1 MVKAVFAG
9 SFDPPTN
16 GHLDIIKR
24 ASGLFESVDV
34 VVSVNPEKKTMF
46 SEEERVEFLK
56 DLIKPFKNVSVHSY
70 KGIIVN
76 YAKEVGA
83 KVLVR
88 GVRSANDFGYEFEL
102 ALMNQNL
109 NPDIETVFLQSKE
122 KYTTCLGGIITI
134 LFIIFALI
142 IGIFNLIPFYNRKN
156 FTAYYYTLST
166 PQADMISFSESKT
179 AMDLDYI
186 VGQRMTEQQQINYLR

>member
-24 ASGLFESVDV
+24 ASRLFESVDV

-46 SEEERVEFLK
+46 SEEERVKFLR
-56 DLIKPFKNVSVHSY
+56 DLIKPFGNVSVHSY

-109 NPDIETVFLQSKE
+109 NPEIETVFLQSKE
-122 KYTTCLGGIITI
+122 KYAIVKSSSIKQLAQFGGDISRMVPP
-134 LFIIFALI
+134 LVAEALS
-142 IGIFNLIPFYNRKN
+142 NKYKN
-156 FTAYYYTLST
+156 
-166 PQADMISFSESKT
+166 
-179 AMDLDYI
+179 
-186 VGQRMTEQQQINYLR
+186 

>member
-34 VVSVNPEKKTMF
+34 VVSVSPEKHTMF
-46 SEEERVEFLK
+46 SEEERVQFLK
-56 DLIKPFKNVSVHSY
+56 ELIKPFNNVSVHSY

-122 KYTTCLGGIITI
+122 KYAIVKSSSIKQLAQFGGDISRMVPP
-134 LFIIFALI
+134 LVAEALS
-142 IGIFNLIPFYNRKN
+142 NKYK
-156 FTAYYYTLST
+156 S
-166 PQADMISFSESKT
+166 
-179 AMDLDYI
+179 
-186 VGQRMTEQQQINYLR
+186 

>member
-1 MVKAVFAG
+1 
-9 SFDPPTN
+9 
-16 GHLDIIKR
+16 
-24 ASGLFESVDV
+24 
-34 VVSVNPEKKTMF
+34 MF
-46 SEEERVEFLK
+46 SEEERVQFLK
-56 DLIKPFKNVSVHSY
+56 ELIKPFNNVSVHSY

-122 KYTTCLGGIITI
+122 KYAIVKSSSIKQLAQFGGDISRMVPP
-134 LFIIFALI
+134 LVAEALS
-142 IGIFNLIPFYNRKN
+142 NKYK
-156 FTAYYYTLST
+156 S
-166 PQADMISFSESKT
+166 
-179 AMDLDYI
+179 
-186 VGQRMTEQQQINYLR
+186 

>member
-34 VVSVNPEKKTMF
+34 VVSVNPEKHTMF
-46 SEEERVEFLK
+46 SEEERVQFLK
-56 DLIKPFKNVSVHSY
+56 ELIKPFNNVSVHSY

-122 KYTTCLGGIITI
+122 KYAIVKSSSIKQLAQFGGDITRMVPPSVAE
-134 LFIIFALI
+134 AL
-142 IGIFNLIPFYNRKN
+142 
-156 FTAYYYTLST
+156 
-166 PQADMISFSESKT
+166 SKK
-179 AMDLDYI
+179 YK
-186 VGQRMTEQQQINYLR
+186 Q

>member
-24 ASGLFESVDV
+24 ASKLFNSVDV
-34 VVSVNPEKKTMF
+34 VVSVNPDKKCLFTQDERLKMV
-46 SEEERVEFLK
+46 EE
-56 DLIKPFKNVSVHSY
+56 LIKDFDNVSVHAY
-70 KGIIVN
+70 QGLIVN
-76 YAKEVGA
+76 YARQVKA

-88 GVRSANDFGYEFEL
+88 GIRSSNDFGYEFDL

-122 KYTTCLGGIITI
+122 KYAIVKSSSIKELAKFGG
-134 LFIIFALI
+134 
-142 IGIFNLIPFYNRKN
+142 
-156 FTAYYYTLST
+156 
-166 PQADMISFSESKT
+166 DIS
-179 AMDLDYI
+179 
-186 VGQRMTEQQQINYLR
+186 RMVPPNVKKH

>member
-34 VVSVNPEKKTMF
+34 VVSVNPEKHTMF
-46 SEEERVEFLK
+46 SEEERVQFLK
-56 DLIKPFKNVSVHSY
+56 ELIKPFNNVSVHSY

-122 KYTTCLGGIITI
+122 KYAIVKSSSIKQLAQFGGDISRMVPP
-134 LFIIFALI
+134 LVAKALS
-142 IGIFNLIPFYNRKN
+142 NKYK
-156 FTAYYYTLST
+156 S
-166 PQADMISFSESKT
+166 
-179 AMDLDYI
+179 
-186 VGQRMTEQQQINYLR
+186 

>member
-46 SEEERVEFLK
+46 TEEERVQFLRE
-56 DLIKPFKNVSVHSY
+56 LIKPFGNVSVHSY
-70 KGIIVN
+70 KGIVVN

-83 KVLVR
+83 KVQVR

-122 KYTTCLGGIITI
+122 KYAIVKSSSIKQLAQFGGDISRMVPP
-134 LFIIFALI
+134 LVAEALSKK
-142 IGIFNLIPFYNRKN
+142 YNR
-156 FTAYYYTLST
+156 
-166 PQADMISFSESKT
+166 
-179 AMDLDYI
+179 
-186 VGQRMTEQQQINYLR
+186 

>member
-34 VVSVNPEKKTMF
+34 VVSVNPEKHTMF
-46 SEEERVEFLK
+46 SEEERVQFLK
-56 DLIKPFKNVSVHSY
+56 ELIKPFNNVSVHSY

-76 YAKEVGA
+76 YAKKVGA

-122 KYTTCLGGIITI
+122 KYAIVKSSSIKQLAQFGGDISRIVPP
-134 LFIIFALI
+134 LVAEALS
-142 IGIFNLIPFYNRKN
+142 NKYK
-156 FTAYYYTLST
+156 S
-166 PQADMISFSESKT
+166 
-179 AMDLDYI
+179 
-186 VGQRMTEQQQINYLR
+186 

>member
-9 SFDPPTN
+9 SFDPPTD

-34 VVSVNPEKKTMF
+34 VVSVNPEKHTMF
-46 SEEERVEFLK
+46 SEEERVNFLK
-56 DLIKPFKNVSVHSY
+56 ELIKPFNNVSVHSY

-122 KYTTCLGGIITI
+122 KYAIVKSSSIKQLAQFGGDISRMVPPIVAE
-134 LFIIFALI
+134 ALS
-142 IGIFNLIPFYNRKN
+142 NKYK
-156 FTAYYYTLST
+156 S
-166 PQADMISFSESKT
+166 
-179 AMDLDYI
+179 
-186 VGQRMTEQQQINYLR
+186 